1 MSNDL
6 IVRRYEDLFF
16 KDQELLEKVH
26 GVLKNSP

>member
-6 IVRRYEDLFF
+6 IVRRYEDLFL
-16 KDQELLEKVH
+16 KDQELFEKVL

>member
-6 IVRRYEDLFF
+6 IVRRYEDLFL
-16 KDQELLEKVH
+16 KDQELLEKVL